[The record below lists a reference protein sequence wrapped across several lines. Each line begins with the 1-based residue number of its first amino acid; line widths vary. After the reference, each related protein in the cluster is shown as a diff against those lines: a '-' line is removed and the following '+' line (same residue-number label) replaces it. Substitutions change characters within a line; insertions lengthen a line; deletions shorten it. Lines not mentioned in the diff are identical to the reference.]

1 MRKIDTG
8 KLVVITGPMFSGKTS
23 RLLELLEREIRAGRK
38 TILFK
43 PEIDKRYSNAHVVT
57 HKGIAL
63 PAIISPIDSKARKF
77 ILEKSKG
84 FDVIGVDEAQ
94 FWDPK
99 SNLHNLLEELVFLK
113 KLIYVSALNKNIKN
127 EAFETTSKLL
137 SSADEIY
144 TLTSVCAKCGN
155 DATLTQKIRNNKEV
169 FKKVID
175 VGGNDKYEPRC
186 RNCYVQYRHK

>member
-23 RLLELLEREIRAGRK
+23 RLLELLERELRAGRK

-43 PEIDKRYSNAHVVT
+43 PEIDKRYSKAHVVT
-57 HKGIAL
+57 NKGIML
-63 PAIISPIDSKARKF
+63 PAVISPIGSKTKKF
-77 ILEKSKG
+77 IFEKSKG
-84 FDVIGVDEAQ
+84 FDVIGVDEDQ
-94 FWDPK
+94 FWNSK
-99 SNLHNLLEELVFLK
+99 SNLHKVLDDLVFLK
-113 KLIYVSALNKNIKN
+113 KLVYVSAINKNIKN

-137 SSADEIY
+137 IRADEIH

-155 DATLTQKIRNNKEV
+155 DATLTQKIRDNKEV
-169 FKKVID
+169 FNKVID

-186 RNCYVQYRHK
+186 RNCYVPYKR